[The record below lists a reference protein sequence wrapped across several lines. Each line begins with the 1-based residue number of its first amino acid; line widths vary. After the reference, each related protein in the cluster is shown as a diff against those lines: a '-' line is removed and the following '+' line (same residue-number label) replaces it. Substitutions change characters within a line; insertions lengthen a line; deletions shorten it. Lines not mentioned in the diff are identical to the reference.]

1 MERKVSEQL
10 SEKLIEENFRP
21 AFGEVI
27 NAFSI
32 PILRGRIEELDLEQ
46 ARLDSRKWVETAKRR
61 HGEDNGKNYTTYF
74 DQDLRD
80 ELPRT
85 DWGRQFV
92 NIMKDTYVKW
102 CAEVF
107 GHDVDYLTRHDIH
120 CFTWISVYNTPHQH
134 DVHNHVNSLMSGTF
148 YITADPQDSQ
158 PIKFFSPAMM
168 SNFSH
173 RVIPQNYEDHHD
185 PQIRW
190 TGSGMTQDEMFFHPA
205 SGDFL
210 LWPSYLQHMVPP
222 TSFDRPADYERI
234 ALSFNLLHH
243 PLMADNNTGDQF
255 PYSFIQKEQ
264 PPHE

>member
-1 MERKVSEQL
+1 MEKKVSEQL

-107 GHDVDYLTRHDIH
+107 GHDVDYLTR
-120 CFTWISVYNTPHQH
+120 
-134 DVHNHVNSLMSGTF
+134 
-148 YITADPQDSQ
+148 
-158 PIKFFSPAMM
+158 
-168 SNFSH
+168 
-173 RVIPQNYEDHHD
+173 
-185 PQIRW
+185 
-190 TGSGMTQDEMFFHPA
+190 
-205 SGDFL
+205 
-210 LWPSYLQHMVPP
+210 
-222 TSFDRPADYERI
+222 
-234 ALSFNLLHH
+234 
-243 PLMADNNTGDQF
+243 
-255 PYSFIQKEQ
+255 
-264 PPHE
+264 